1 MKKLHATE
9 TGRQVAFSGLLP
21 ETAHYLLQY
30 LADQGSALREMIPDG
45 ERSTGDISR
54 LDYCLINASLTSP
67 EFSSRQ
73 RTRIIHHGFGE
84 ATQNDLVEAYADTL
98 AEQPWQAYRSAANSS
113 SLLMHWLDGV
123 PVNLLEDQFPN
134 VRAGSIMG
142 LCRDLTWVLSGL
154 SNILAA
160 ASNPSQ
166 SKGERPQAFRL
177 LSPQALTDLR
187 LLISPIRQLQWRL
200 DVGLPTAALW
210 MTELRAESGERAI
223 SRVEAIALHKMGLGT
238 FESLRLRSNW
248 HQLVDTL
255 KALDAHNA
263 NDKAIEFQRLA
274 NAWHDTVRQRRL
286 AQQLTRL
293 SDEDKP
299 LIEGFYN
306 HREKG
311 FESAFEALLER
322 AGIAYELF
330 DTGQKPGAFDYILHF
345 DGRPSIVVECKTKQG
360 NNLVDLNAAR
370 VVLSSSE
377 QFGHQDLFCVTLCQ
391 PGIDPNVPEQLQSCA
406 RLGVVETHDL
416 AEAFVRL
423 LRRTMDAHALY
434 DWLSQPGQIKAETLF
449 VHTRAAAE
457 PEAP

>member
-1 MKKLHATE
+1 M
-9 TGRQVAFSGLLP
+9 AFSGLLP
-21 ETAHYLLQY
+21 ETAHYLLEY
-30 LADQGSALREMIPDG
+30 LAAQGSALCAMIPAGEQADG
-45 ERSTGDISR
+45 DATR
-54 LDYCLINASLTSP
+54 LDYCLINACLTSP
-67 EFSSRQ
+67 EFSSIQ
-73 RTRIIHHGFGE
+73 RTRFIHYGFGE
-84 ATQNDLVEAYADTL
+84 TTQNDLVETYAGNL

-113 SLLMHWLDGV
+113 SLLMHWLDGI
-123 PVNLLEDQFPN
+123 PVNLLEDQFPD

-142 LCRDLTWVLSGL
+142 LCRDLSWVLSGL

-160 ASNPSQ
+160 ASNPSL
-166 SKGERPQAFRL
+166 STGERPQPFRSL
-177 LSPQALTDLR
+177 PPQALTHLR
-187 LLISPIRQLQWRL
+187 LLITPIRLLQWRL

-210 MTELRAESGERAI
+210 MTELRAESGERAV
-223 SRVEAIALHKMGLGT
+223 SRVEAIALHKLGLGT
-238 FESLRLRSNW
+238 FESMRLRSNW
-248 HQLVDTL
+248 PQLVETL
-255 KALDAHNA
+255 KDLGANNA
-263 NDKAIEFQRLA
+263 KEKAIEIQKLA
-274 NAWHDTVRQRRL
+274 NAWHDTVRQRRM

-293 SDEDKP
+293 GDEDKP
-299 LIEGFYN
+299 LIESFYN
-306 HREKG
+306 NREKD
-311 FESAFEALLER
+311 FESAFEALLKR
-322 AGIAYELF
+322 AEIQYELF

-345 DGRPSIVVECKTKQG
+345 DGRPSIVVECKTRQG
-360 NNLVDLNAAR
+360 SNLVDLNSAR

-423 LRRTMDAHALY
+423 LRQTMDAHALY